1 MSGKLAIGDGVL
13 WTSPCK
19 RGEAERSLE
28 TAKVERMSLGD
39 GSVVAIPTKSTS
51 IASIEEIAYKI
62 GDKCIFRL

>member
-1 MSGKLAIGDGVL
+1 MGDALTKSGE
-13 WTSPCK
+13 
-19 RGEAERSLE
+19 GEAERSLE

-62 GDKCIFRL
+62 GGK

>member
-1 MSGKLAIGDGVL
+1 MAYCA
-13 WTSPCK
+13 PCK

-39 GSVVAIPTKSTS
+39 GSVVEIPTKSTS

-62 GDKCIFRL
+62 AYKIGGK